1 MQCVT
6 IKLSQW
12 SNKIVNTTWILHSWT
27 QCQIVRSKSVWSYKI
42 NIKGKEIVFGLDT
55 HAEATAISKEIWEE
69 LENQHF
75 NQQIKICLVLPAK
88 QAVFRSLVVTLPT
101 RENLHSSQQLWW
113 ITSNNL
119 LGLSEE
125 HLFSPLCVK

>member
-1 MQCVT
+1 MCYHKT
-6 IKLSQW
+6 ISMVEQDSEDNLDSA
-12 SNKIVNTTWILHSWT
+12 L
-27 QCQIVRSKSVWSYKI
+27 CSKSVWSYKI
-42 NIKGKEIVFGLDT
+42 NIKGKEIVFRLDT
-55 HAEATAISKEIWEE
+55 HAEATVSKETWEE

-119 LGLSEE
+119 LGLPAITNLHSGENRC
-125 HLFSPLCVK
+125 SSDAVNT